1 MEQRPTTQ
9 GKADSN
15 NPHHPGHLH
24 GVKNGQFFI
33 FNFVFLWYPMCTHYV
48 PQENTTQGISENG
61 MPRGASISFSQI
73 MPCKFLHSITIPP
86 NTLQILSKVLLECQ
100 MACWQALP
108 CEFGWDF
115 NQIIAFNPPIS
126 ESK

>member
-1 MEQRPTTQ
+1 
-9 GKADSN
+9 
-15 NPHHPGHLH
+15 
-24 GVKNGQFFI
+24 
-33 FNFVFLWYPMCTHYV
+33 MCTHYV

-61 MPRGASISFSQI
+61 MPGGACVSFSQ
-73 MPCKFLHSITIPP
+73 MPCKFLHSIRVPP
-86 NTLQILSKVLLECQ
+86 NTSQILSKVLQECQ